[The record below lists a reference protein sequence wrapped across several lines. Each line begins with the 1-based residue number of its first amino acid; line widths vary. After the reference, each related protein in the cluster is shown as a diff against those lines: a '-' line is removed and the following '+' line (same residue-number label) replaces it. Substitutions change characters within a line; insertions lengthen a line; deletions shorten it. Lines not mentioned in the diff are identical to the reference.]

1 MNEPVP
7 VPEGVARTSLGVAR
21 VRSLESRRPDRL
33 FDDPF
38 AQAFVDAAPGQAP
51 DVSGV
56 DDDAA
61 RLIRWVAF
69 FTVIR
74 TRFYDDYLHAAVT
87 DTPARQVVLVAAGL
101 DTRAYRLDWPPG
113 VRLFE
118 LDLPPVL
125 AFKQQVLDARGA
137 VPRCERTPVGADL
150 TQDWPAALVA
160 AGFRTDRPTAW
171 LVEGLLIYLDA
182 AQAALLLERAG
193 SLSAP
198 GSRLS
203 CELQVP
209 RDSRLSDAPRPER
222 PAVPG
227 YTDLWK
233 GGLGARLPAHLE
245 ATGWQVRVSDRAE
258 VAAGYGRPGP
268 PSGGAGFVVA
278 ERLP

>member
-1 MNEPVP
+1 MSEPTT
-7 VPEGVARTSLGVAR
+7 VPEGVARTALGVAR
-21 VRSLESRRPDRL
+21 VRALESRRPDRL
-33 FDDPF
+33 FDDPH
-38 AQAFVDAAPGQAP
+38 AQAFVDAAPGLVP
-51 DVSGV
+51 DPSGT

-69 FTVIR
+69 FTVVR
-74 TRFYDDYLHAAVT
+74 TRFYDDYLRRAVT
-87 DTPARQVVLVAAGL
+87 DTPVRQVVLVAAGL
-101 DTRAYRLDWPPG
+101 DARAYRLDWPPG

-125 AFKQQVLDARGA
+125 AFKQQVLDARGG
-137 VPRCERTPVGADL
+137 VPRCERTPVGTDL
-150 TQDWPAALVA
+150 AGDWPAALVA
-160 AGFRTDRPTAW
+160 AGFRADRPTAW

-182 AQAALLLERAG
+182 AQAGVLLDRAG

-209 RDSRLSDAPRPER
+209 RDGDATR

-227 YTDLWK
+227 YTDLWQ
-233 GGLGARLPAHLE
+233 GGLGARLPAHLA
-245 ATGWQVRVSDRAE
+245 ATGWQVAVHDRAE